1 MKGET
6 TFHQVLDV
14 EIKDGALQIFCT
26 LDVNHECDVILCVG
40 DIEFIIGFGLPID
53 DIREARAASAPNTEA
68 EKLSLLPKAFFLAED
83 LFDGT
88 FRQNDGCICN
98 GGFHGYAVMPFFWR

>member
-1 MKGET
+1 
-6 TFHQVLDV
+6 
-14 EIKDGALQIFCT
+14 
-26 LDVNHECDVILCVG
+26 
-40 DIEFIIGFGLPID
+40 
-53 DIREARAASAPNTEA
+53 
-68 EKLSLLPKAFFLAED
+68 